1 MDALPFCRATLYGV
15 RCPQGPY
22 FINTKRYPLE
32 PRSIGEAIRKRRL
45 DLNLRQVDA
54 AKAIGCNEMSIVNW
68 EMGHTRPSR
77 RKHSAIRTFL
87 GPSAKEWQV
96 WFEGGFELSCPRPFL
111 ISKGDSL
118 EVRPGKLR

>member
-22 FINTKRYPLE
+22 YINIKRYPLQ

-54 AKAIGCNEMSIVNW
+54 AKSIGCNEMTIVNW
-68 EMGHTRPSR
+68 ENGHTRPR
-77 RKHSAIRTFL
+77 PKKHAAIRTFL
-87 GPSAKEWQV
+87 GPLAKEWLV
-96 WFEGGFELSCPRPFL
+96 WFGA
-111 ISKGDSL
+111 
-118 EVRPGKLR
+118 